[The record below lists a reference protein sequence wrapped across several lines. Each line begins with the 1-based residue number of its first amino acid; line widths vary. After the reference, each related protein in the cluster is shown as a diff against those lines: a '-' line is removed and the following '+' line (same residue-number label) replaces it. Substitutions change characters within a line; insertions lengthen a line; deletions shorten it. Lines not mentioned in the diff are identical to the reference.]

1 MEEGVKGRFKLIG
14 AQQASDQKHTA
25 MYAFKVGGLEVGLA
39 TVILT
44 GGGVTVFTV
53 LGYRLLTRRQR
64 YVSAG

>member
-1 MEEGVKGRFKLIG
+1 
-14 AQQASDQKHTA
+14 

-53 LGYRLLTRRQR
+53 LGYRLLTRRKR